1 MKKSIFFKIICAVL
15 CISLVGFVFASCGK
29 QGEVEPATSA
39 AQTTTSSELISADP
53 TAVDTPEVIGDHPQV
68 LFTMENG
75 DSFLMELYPEYAPE
89 SVENFLSLVNSG
101 FYEGLEFHRVMDGF
115 MAQGGA
121 SDKKTPS
128 IYGEFA
134 SNGFAQ
140 NTLKHTRGVVSMAR
154 TNEPNSASS
163 QFFICYGD
171 AEWLDGDYAAFGKVI
186 EGMETVDAFLEIP
199 RAYSMTG
206 ELSVPTQ
213 PIVIESAE
221 QVD

>member
-1 MKKSIFFKIICAVL
+1 MKKTVFFRIICAVL
-15 CISLVGFVFASCGK
+15 CISLAGFVFASCAK
-29 QGEVEPATSA
+29 QGDVEPATSA
-39 AQTTTSSELISADP
+39 AQTSADP
-53 TAVDTPEVIGDHPQV
+53 TAVDTPEASGDHPQV

-75 DSFLMELYPEYAPE
+75 ESFLMELYPEYAPA
-89 SVENFLSLVNSG
+89 SVENFISLVNAG
-101 FYEGLEFHRVMDGF
+101 FYNGLGFHRVMDGF

-121 SDKKTPS
+121 SDKAIPS

-134 SNGFAQ
+134 SNGFEQ

-154 TNEPNSASS
+154 TNDPNSASS
-163 QFFICYGD
+163 QFFICYGN

-186 EGMETVDAFLEIP
+186 QGMETVDAFLEIP

-213 PIVIESAE
+213 PIVIESAV
-221 QVD
+221 QVN

>member
-1 MKKSIFFKIICAVL
+1 MKKSIFFRIICVVL
-15 CISLVGFVFASCGK
+15 CASLAGFVFASCGK

-39 AQTTTSSELISADP
+39 AQTSADP
-53 TAVDTPEVIGDHPQV
+53 TAVDTPEASGDHPQV
-68 LFTMENG
+68 MFTMENG

-89 SVENFLSLVNSG
+89 SVENFLSLVNAG
-101 FYEGLEFHRVMDGF
+101 FYDGLEFHRVMDGF

-121 SDKKTPS
+121 SDKDVPS

-134 SNGFAQ
+134 SNGFEQ

-163 QFFICYGD
+163 QFFICYGA

-186 EGMETVDAFLEIP
+186 QGMETVDAFLEIP

-213 PIVIESAE
+213 PIVIESAV